1 MVIYGTII
9 PGKIQV
15 GGDNKMNRLFLRE
28 KDPLDKSSYFPRRK
42 IGIIGLGPGCGVTS
56 IGTTLAKIAS
66 KEEKAKI
73 QYLEIRSPNR
83 DKPLIFD
90 ALGMD
95 KRFLNRKFIDYY
107 KEVKAGNHIGHLS
120 NKDEGIG
127 WALVTKENVAK
138 KTVLSTRQKIH
149 LINNLDYDILI
160 CDLELGNEPWS
171 EIEEEK
177 ALLLEMNRLILV
189 IDALPS
195 KLLGNYP
202 LLQWVKGLAEKDL
215 PVFYIVN
222 KYNKG
227 VQKRDFFD
235 YIKLRPDHFIT
246 FLPAE
251 DFYTCEY
258 NCQLPHR
265 IKDLRES
272 LSDFCQNKKVLV

>member
-1 MVIYGTII
+1 
-9 PGKIQV
+9 
-15 GGDNKMNRLFLRE
+15 MNRLFVRE
-28 KDPLDKSSYFPRRK
+28 KDPLDKSNYFARRK
-42 IGIIGLGPGCGVTS
+42 IGIIGLGPGCGATS

-66 KEEKAKI
+66 KDGKTKI
-73 QYLEIRSPNR
+73 QYLEIRRPSR

-107 KEVKAGNHIGHLS
+107 KEVKAGNHIGHL
-120 NKDEGIG
+120 NNRDEGIG

-138 KTVLSTRQKIH
+138 ETALSTREKIH

-160 CDLELGNEPWS
+160 CDLELGTDPCNKL
-171 EIEEEK
+171 EEER

-202 LLQWVKGLAEKDL
+202 LLQWVKALAEKDV
-215 PVFYIVN
+215 PVFYLVN

-227 VQKRDFFD
+227 IQKRDFFD
-235 YIKLRPDHFIT
+235 YIKLRPDHFIP
-246 FLPAE
+246 FLPPE

-265 IKDLRES
+265 INALRES
-272 LSDFCQNKKVLV
+272 LTDFCQSKNIFT